1 MTPGATTSTPT
12 ARLAL
17 ARPTLATLL
26 AFHAAGAHGFLRATV
41 LREADRVA
49 SARLGRRAA

>member
-1 MTPGATTSTPT
+1 MTTTTFT

-49 SARLGRRAA
+49 SARRAA